1 MKKLCWK
8 EAGDYL
14 GWLYERK
21 LIDEVQR
28 NQFHADLY
36 LTLMHSTQ
44 EQEAIQKLINLN
56 PERFVTWRVKQR
68 LTGN

>member
-1 MKKLCWK
+1 MKKLCWQ
-8 EAGDYL
+8 EAADYL
-14 GWLYERK
+14 AWLYERK
-21 LIDEVQR
+21 LIDGVQR

-36 LTLMHSTQ
+36 LTLTHSTQ

-56 PERFVTWRVKQR
+56 PERFVTWRVQKR